1 MKKRVLSLFLAF
13 TLCFSMLPTA
23 ALAEEAGVVQD
34 AANANSTYTTGENAG
49 LTGGKDGSV
58 PDGTDGG
65 DADSSGEAQ
74 DGEADTAVSAVQE
87 LIDALPDEVTAEN
100 AETVA
105 EQLAAI
111 DAALEALTVEQLPK
125 VDLTRYE
132 TVCAALTELSA
143 VQGASH
149 ASHCVCGKDSSTT
162 VNGHTHNTGTTWTA
176 ATSLPNSAG
185 SYYLTQSVSGGW
197 TVPEGEVNLCLNGQT
212 IDGSIKVGSGATL
225 TLTDCSGNGKV
236 QGEVLVNGGKFE
248 LYSGTITGGVQV
260 GINGGSY
267 QTGSSFTMYGGAITG
282 NEESS
287 GSGGGVFLVGTTNDT
302 DPPRFTMH
310 GGTISNNTAGAPD
323 GGGGVYVGEK
333 CSFTMDGGAITG
345 NTATNGN
352 GGGIYIHM
360 LAKVTISG
368 GEITNNKAPAKNST
382 SYGHGGG
389 IYSESG
395 VTVKNVT
402 ITGNNSNFEGGGIY
416 GKGTINLTDATV
428 TDNNRY
434 DVYYGGVENS
444 NHKLTVSGS
453 VKAGYYANNDWKLPI
468 FVSGILSAD
477 SVIRVGVYDGIKPAY
492 GSQLAIAEPA
502 SGVTLS
508 AENFK
513 ADAADCVTSLG
524 EGGKVYL
531 ARCAHVMDSTGYTCE
546 KCKTQFDA
554 RVGESAYY
562 QTLAE
567 TFLKAWDGSTITL
580 LRDVTLTGNC
590 SASNTITLDLNGKTI
605 TSGDKFF
612 NVNEKL
618 TVKDSSEGGGTQ
630 ALNVKFSVGSNGTL
644 AVDNSYT
651 GEISRVE
658 LLAGGTLE
666 AYTGTIQELL
676 LGKGKGTGYSVK
688 LWKGN
693 ARCCTVK
700 KITLAKNADQ
710 ALTVGNLLKT
720 NHAKCELYGEE
731 GGTWSI
737 VPKTKKI
744 SELTGYTAYKVQFQ
758 ECVHQCDDDTVEK
771 PVCSKCGK
779 ALVVKI
785 TATAS
790 DGKTKTAWFPV
801 DSAIENGDGYV
812 EAIQTLNGWSAEGYT
827 DATLMPLCD
836 AHDGKGGIG
845 IKSVTLTG
853 KLTVDGGKHLIYST
867 TIASD
872 ADVTFKTG
880 RFYHITVNGKASFV
894 GGTYLG
900 GVTAS
905 SGAEAVFS
913 GGAYQ
918 YLYVKDG
925 GTAVVKNSAAFG
937 EDVEVTKGTLT
948 VEGGS
953 FKAAVVVEGDGTMNV
968 NGGSFTGTGKLDRV
982 KYSGGAKGTISG
994 GSFADLYLYS
1004 SGTAWLAGGSFTKLS
1019 TASTGALSSLL
1030 ADGAAYYDQSG
1041 NAISNSGVSEL
1052 NNVTV
1057 KTHAHTVDVQTGI
1070 CSVCGKKMAASLT
1083 VGNETSWYL
1092 TLDAAIKAANEGN
1105 GEKMLKLYQDVTTGV
1120 PSYELTRGPVT
1131 LDVNGKKTLGTFTVK
1146 GIQLTVTGTG
1156 TIRDVTASGSSAVV
1170 KNSTVNINYIEAE
1183 SGGRLELGGGSYFG
1197 LTVIN
1202 DGSSASL
1209 SGGTY
1214 KKIDWGK
1221 SYVPANEYL
1230 ADGYGYKTDDGKWED
1245 GTASVDNVT
1254 VTPAPIKSTKVYPN
1268 SEMNYSGSTFDAKD
1282 STSVTLTVSVTSD
1295 ESAGLTYIW
1304 CRSINDEWRW
1314 LTNSSITQN
1323 LTEKYTGANSQKLS
1337 ITGLP
1342 AGQTFSYK
1350 VQIETSDGY
1359 KCYSE
1364 PFTVTRHQ
1372 HSWTYTASGATITAK
1387 CTAEGCYL
1395 TDGNGGS
1402 VTINAPTADTLT
1414 YNGKQ
1419 KAATVT
1425 SSDWKGVAIDKIAV
1439 AYAQNGKTLSSAPTD
1454 AGEYTAS
1461 ITVGEGNNAA
1471 TASVKYTIQKA
1482 NPVVTEWPTLSAP
1495 VYVNSEATLTGGS
1508 GEGTFAFKADAAKSW
1523 DSAGS
1528 KTTTIVF
1535 TPTDTNNYNELTQDY
1550 TVTVVKRT
1558 VKSCNMLTD
1567 ITDKPCG
1574 TAQGE
1579 LGLPGTVTITTV
1591 DGKTFDKIPVA
1602 WNGYDPNMLEE
1613 QTLTGTLD
1621 LTSIADEVE
1630 QPSTPVTA
1638 QIKVKLTQKNFSGIS
1653 PVAYEGVYDG
1663 NAHGIT
1669 LTGVPSGATVKY
1681 GESAESCTQDS
1692 LTYTNF
1698 TNGPKIVYYKVSQSG
1713 YADASGSATVNITK
1727 RPLTVTGITAND
1739 KVYDRNTNVVLDYSA
1754 VTLDGVLK
1762 NDTLTVTATGTLESA
1777 GVGERKVTI
1786 SDLTLGGAS
1795 AANYVLA
1802 ESGNQTETTAT
1813 ITAKEVN
1820 VTIIPNGGTY
1830 GSVVAAAAKLTGAV
1844 DGDNVPVTLTYTG
1857 NGYNDT
1863 AVPINAGSY
1872 TVTASIANSNY
1883 TLTGNTTATFVITPK
1898 AVTVTGITAK
1908 DKVYDGTKNADI
1920 SSVTFDG
1927 VTLNQG
1933 TDYNVTA
1940 SFEDAGVGSGKNV
1953 TATVTLIGQA
1963 AQNYALEQSSFP
1975 TTGSITKAAAPD
1987 FTKETALAII
1997 NGYKKTYTVTLPT
2010 LPTLEKPKEYGAPTY
2025 ELGEIKLNDGYY
2037 TGGAKVEN
2045 GELTLPIQKNDVKTT
2060 GSVGTATVVIKS
2072 TNYEDITLTVKVN
2085 AANKI
2090 EPTPDGEITATPI
2103 TYGDTLSNSKISGKM
2118 KDPDTGIEVKGTFA
2132 WPYPNDKPK
2141 QTGDY
2146 KISWIFTPDESY
2158 GGIYA
2163 AVTDPV
2169 KVHVAP
2175 KSIEGATITLEKDEF
2190 AYKAAEQSPKITR
2203 VTLEGW
2209 SETITYRIVSGDKAT
2224 NANDSIP
2231 LTIEGTGNYT
2241 GTATVEWKITPKTVT
2256 PTIEVASCTYTGDAL
2271 EPTVTVKDDIG
2282 NIIDQKEYEIFY
2294 SNNTNAGTAT
2304 VTIKD
2309 ADGGNY
2315 VLSEASKTFEITK
2328 AAAPTA
2334 AAGSLTITNGLH
2346 KTYSLDLSTLLPKL
2360 TAPCDYGTIAYD
2372 KKVDTTLGSGTFVT
2386 LVNGKTGELT
2396 LEANRSATDEGQ
2408 FGAITVTIST
2418 SNYQDITLTIHVS
2431 AKNRI
2436 TPTGTPT
2443 LSKNAITYGNALNT
2457 IALSGKLHDNVN
2469 NVDVDGTFE
2478 WVDGT
2483 HIPVV
2488 GNGTYAAEWIFEPTD
2503 TEKYLTVSGRSNIT
2517 VEKAQQYGKVSMAGY
2532 TYGQAPS
2539 TPTLTDRTGDANA
2552 QVTYSYAAAGNG
2564 SVQTWDI
2571 QNPPALNAGTYRM
2584 YASIGD
2590 TDNYYGFE
2598 AVHCEFVVAK
2608 ATPTYTKPT
2617 DLTAKYGQTLADVTL
2632 PDGWSWTDSSE
2643 SVGGAST
2650 AAKTFQAKFTPK
2662 DTENYNTVENIGLEV
2677 MVNKADGG
2685 SLKTVELEQKYT
2697 DASDHTYT
2705 PDWSEIPTG
2714 QTWSYNSEYS
2724 VSNGSKA
2731 TLTKQ
2736 DFAADGSLLTYAISG
2751 GKAGDKITITLK
2763 SSCNNYEDFTITLTI
2778 TLTEKDDQQALR
2790 ITGGTT
2796 VVYGQTLQLGTTGGS
2811 GTGAVTYAVTNGTG
2825 EATIDATGKLTPVK
2839 VGTVKVKVTK
2849 AADASFNEA
2858 TSTEV
2863 EITITRAT
2871 PTGAPKYTAITT
2883 SGKTLA
2889 DAGLTVTGST
2899 LNPNAGTLVWVDN
2912 AGNVLPGTTAVAA
2925 NTTYKWLFT
2934 PTDANY
2940 TTLTGS
2946 IELYHKS
2953 SSSGGWYYTY
2963 YTIKATA
2970 GTNGSISPSG
2980 WTSVRD
2986 GWDQTFTITPDKGYA
3001 VAKVLVD
3008 GKSVGA
3014 VKSYTF
3020 KNVTKDHTIEAIF
3033 MKSNGNPQTGVFVD
3047 VAEGSYYEEAIDWAV
3062 EKGITNG
3069 VSSNMFAPNDPC
3081 TRAQIVTFLWRAAG
3095 SPAPKNM
3102 SSFTDVPA
3110 DAFYAKAVAWA
3121 VENGITSGTGESKFS
3136 PNATCTRA
3144 QSVTFLY
3151 RASGSP
3157 AVSGSAE
3164 FSDVATNAYYADAVA
3179 WAAKKGITTGIG
3191 GGLFGSDNDC
3201 TRGQIV
3207 TFLWRAMA
3215 E

>member
-87 LIDALPDEVTAEN
+87 LIDALPDEVTAKN

-111 DAALEALTVEQLPK
+111 DAALEALTAEQLTK

-143 VQGASH
+143 VQEAPH
-149 ASHCVCGKDSSTT
+149 ANHCVCGKDSGTT
-162 VNGHTHNTGTTWTA
+162 VNGHTTHNTGTTWTA
-176 ATSLPNSAG
+176 ADSLPGTAG
-185 SYYLTQSVSGGW
+185 SYYLTQSVSSDW
-197 TVPEGEVNLCLNGQT
+197 TVPTDGAVNLCLNGQT
-212 IDGSIKVGSGATL
+212 INGKITIGSGATL
-225 TLTDCSGNGKV
+225 TLTDCTGTGKLQGSGSGSGV
-236 QGEVLVNGGKFE
+236 SINGGTFN
-248 LYSGTITGGVQV
+248 LYGGTITGFVNGVE
-260 GINGGSY
+260 IGSHNNI

-282 NEESS
+282 NKADSS
-287 GSGGGVFLVGTTNDT
+287 GGGGVFLIGTTNSVVT
-302 DPPRFTMH
+302 APSFTMH
-310 GGTISNNTAGAPD
+310 GGTISNNTAGASD
-323 GGGGVYVGEK
+323 GGGGGVYVGEK
-333 CSFTMDGGAITG
+333 CSFTMDGGTITG

-352 GGGIYIHM
+352 GGGIYIRM
-360 LAKVTISG
+360 LSSVTISG

-416 GKGTINLTDATV
+416 GKGTIALTDATV
-428 TDNNRY
+428 TDNNHY
-434 DVYYGGVENS
+434 DVYYDGAEKTTP
-444 NHKLTVSGS
+444 KLTVSGS
-453 VKAGYYANNDWKLPI
+453 VQAGYYANFEWKLPI
-468 FVSGILSAD
+468 LVSGALRED
-477 SVIRVGVYDGIKPAY
+477 SVIRVGVREGINL
-492 GSQLAIAEPA
+492 GAIAEPA
-502 SGVTLS
+502 SGVTLR

-524 EGGKVYL
+524 KDGKVYL
-531 ARCAHVMDSTGYTCE
+531 VPCTHEMDDTGYTCK
-546 KCKTQFDA
+546 KCHTQFDA
-554 RVGESAYY
+554 RIGESAYY
-562 QTLAE
+562 KTLTEA
-567 TFLKAWDGSTITL
+567 FNAVGDSTVTL

-590 SASNTITLDLNGKTI
+590 SATDFKTLDLNGKTVSTKNKYI
-605 TSGDKFF
+605 GVGGGNKPNT
-612 NVNEKL
+612 L
-618 TVKDSSEGGGTQ
+618 TVKDSGTGGGTQ
-630 ALNVKFSVGSNGTL
+630 ALDVTFYVSSNGTL

-651 GEISRVE
+651 GKISRVE
-658 LLAGGTLE
+658 LQAGGTLE
-666 AYTGTIQELL
+666 RFGGEIGELVLSNAAYGSTSTGYGLKLWNGNTNACTIGKFTDNTTSKSLTVKDL
-676 LGKGKGTGYSVK
+676 LGTDY
-688 LWKGN
+688 
-693 ARCCTVK
+693 
-700 KITLAKNADQ
+700 
-710 ALTVGNLLKT
+710 
-720 NHAKCELYGEE
+720 AKCELYGEK
-731 GGTWSI
+731 GGAWSI
-737 VPKTKKI
+737 VDKSTKI
-744 SELTGYTAYKVQFQ
+744 VDLTGYTAYKVQFP
-758 ECVHQCDDDTVEK
+758 ECVHQCADDSN
-771 PVCSKCGK
+771 PVCSVCHKN
-779 ALVVKI
+779 LYTKI
-785 TATAS
+785 TAKAA
-790 DGKTKTAWFPV
+790 DGTTKTAYFTE
-801 DSAIENGDGYV
+801 DSALENGYV
-812 EAIQTLNGWSAEGYT
+812 EAIQTLNGWSNEGCT
-827 DATLMPLCD
+827 EPTLTLLRDMPYD
-836 AHDGKGGIG
+836 TSI
-845 IKSVTLTG
+845 TLTG
-853 KLTVDGGKHLIYST
+853 TLTLEGGTHT
-867 TIASD
+867 ASNVTV
-872 ADVTFKTG
+872 AENANVTFASGSYRGATIDGTATVETG
-880 RFYHITVNGKASFV
+880 VTFTDASVTVNGTLNAK
-894 GGTYLG
+894 GGTFDGRVEFNGSSIANISGGSFNCEKKYG
-900 GVTAS
+900 GVT
-905 SGAEAVFS
+905 FD
-913 GGAYQ
+913 Y
-918 YLYVKDG
+918 
-925 GTAVVKNSAAFG
+925 N
-937 EDVEVTKGTLT
+937 VT
-948 VEGGS
+948 
-953 FKAAVVVEGDGTMNV
+953 
-968 NGGSFTGTGKLDRV
+968 
-982 KYSGGAKGTISG
+982 GTISG
-994 GSFADLYLYS
+994 GTFVFADFY
-1004 SGTAWLAGGSFTKLS
+1004 TTKVKLS
-1019 TASTGALSSLL
+1019 GGIFTIIKTNGDRKLADLL
-1030 ADGAAYYDQSG
+1030 AEGAAYYGASDNQAVT
-1041 NAISNSGVSEL
+1041 NDGVNTLE
-1052 NNVTV
+1052 NVKV
-1057 KTHAHTVDVQTGI
+1057 VSHTHNGGTDGKGI
-1070 CSVCGKKMAASLT
+1070 CSICGKQMAAALT
-1083 VGNETSWYL
+1083 VGGTTSWY
-1092 TLDAAIKAANEGN
+1092 AAFATAIEAANASD
-1105 GEKMLKLYQDVTTGV
+1105 GEKTITLYQDVNGYVNGWSTI
-1120 PSYELTRGPVT
+1120 YELTRGPVT
-1131 LDVNGKKTLGTFTVK
+1131 LATGGKTVTRVDLIAK
-1146 GIQLTVTGTG
+1146 GISLTVTGSNGDFNVTVDG
-1156 TIRDVTASGSSAVV
+1156 KGAELTVNDGNTKLAFVTAQNGGKLSLRNGTFSGVTV
-1170 KNSTVNINYIEAE
+1170 KD
-1183 SGGRLELGGGSYFG
+1183 
-1197 LTVIN
+1197 

-1209 SGGTY
+1209 SGGSYGEIEGSTGYVKPYALLAKGYAY
-1214 KKIDWGK
+1214 KEGNSTWV
-1221 SYVPANEYL
+1221 SY
-1230 ADGYGYKTDDGKWED
+1230 T
-1245 GTASVDNVT
+1245 NVT
-1254 VTPAPIKSTKVYPN
+1254 LKKVTVEEAPFEVEKIYPN
-1268 SEMNYSGSTFDAKD
+1268 NDTNYTGSSAFATDGNI
-1282 STSVTLTVSVTSD
+1282 TLTAVIKPGTENVSYQWQLFRESD
-1295 ESAGLTYIW
+1295 KDWLSSQYFHTVNNATHTGA
-1304 CRSINDEWRW
+1304 RSKTLSISNLPE
-1314 LTNSSITQN
+1314 NSSYQ
-1323 LTEKYTGANSQKLS
+1323 YR
-1337 ITGLP
+1337 
-1342 AGQTFSYK
+1342 
-1350 VQIETSDGY
+1350 VHVWSDNGY
-1359 KCYSE
+1359 QCDSE

-1387 CTAEGCYL
+1387 CSKCSAS
-1395 TDGNGGS
+1395 GGS
-1402 VTINAPTADTLT
+1402 VTINKPAHTTYGDGQSEKATLT
-1414 YNGKQ
+1414 ENSWQGLAVSDISIGYIKMGAYGPEILENG
-1419 KAATVT
+1419 ALLT
-1425 SSDWKGVAIDKIAV
+1425 
-1439 AYAQNGKTLSSAPTD
+1439 N

-1461 ITVGEGNNAA
+1461 ITVGEGENAK
-1471 TASVKYTIQKA
+1471 TASVEYTIQKA
-1482 NPVVTEWPTLSAP
+1482 NPVVTDWPTLSAP

-1535 TPTDTNNYNELTQDY
+1535 TPTDTNNYNELTQDCP
-1550 TVTVVKRT
+1550 VTVVKRT
-1558 VKSCNMLTD
+1558 VKNCNTLVG

-1574 TAQGE
+1574 TAQDE

-1591 DGKTFDKIPVA
+1591 DGKTFNDIPVT
-1602 WNGYDPNMLEE
+1602 WSGYDPNTLKE

-1621 LTSIADEVE
+1621 LTSIAGEVE
-1630 QPSTPVTA
+1630 QPSTPVAA
-1638 QIKVKLTQKNFSGIS
+1638 QIKVKLTQKHFSGIS
-1653 PVAYEGVYDG
+1653 PEAYDGVYDG
-1663 NAHGIT
+1663 KAHGIT

-1681 GESAESCTQDS
+1681 GPSANSCTQDS

-1698 TNGPKIVYYKVSQSG
+1698 TNGAKIVYYKVSKSG
-1713 YADASGSATVNITK
+1713 YADVSGSAWVNITK

-1739 KVYDRNTNVVLDYSA
+1739 KAYDGNTNVVLDYSA
-1754 VTLDGVLK
+1754 VTLVGVLK

-1777 GVGERKVTI
+1777 GVGKQKVTI
-1786 SDLTLGGAS
+1786 SDLTLSGDS

-1802 ESGNQTETTAT
+1802 KSGNQSETTANITAREVTVT
-1813 ITAKEVN
+1813 IT
-1820 VTIIPNGGTY
+1820 PNGGTY

-1844 DGDNVPVTLTYTG
+1844 DGKNVPVTLTYTG

-2010 LPTLEKPKEYGAPTY
+2010 LPTPEKPKEYGAPTY

-2271 EPTVTVKDDIG
+2271 KPTVTVKDDIG

-2328 AAAPTA
+2328 AVAPTA

-2443 LSKNAITYGNALNT
+2443 LSKNAIIYGDALNT

-2517 VEKAQQYGKVSMAGY
+2517 VEKATQYGKVSMAGY

-2552 QVTYSYAAAGNG
+2552 QVTYRYSTAGSG

-2598 AVHCEFVVAK
+2598 AVYCEFVVAK
-2608 ATPTYTKPT
+2608 ATPTYTAPT
-2617 DLTAKYGQTLADVTL
+2617 GLTAKYGQTLADVTL
-2632 PDGWSWTDSSE
+2632 PDGWSWMDSSE

-2662 DTENYNTVENIGLEV
+2662 DTENYNTVENIELEV
-2677 MVNKADGG
+2677 TVNKADGG
-2685 SLKTVELEQKYT
+2685 NLKTVELEQKYT

-2705 PDWSEIPTG
+2705 PDWAGLPAGQDWTFSSEASIVL
-2714 QTWSYNSEYS
+2714 S
-2724 VSNGSKA
+2724 
-2731 TLTKQ
+2731 KQ

-2796 VVYGQTLQLGTTGGS
+2796 VVYGQTLALNTSGGS
-2811 GTGAVTYAVTNGTG
+2811 GSGAVTYTVVNGTG
-2825 EATIDATGKLTPVK
+2825 EATIDPNTGVLTPVK
-2839 VGTVKVKVTK
+2839 VGSVSVIATK
-2849 AADASFNEA
+2849 AGDNDYNAV
-2858 TSTEV
+2858 TSAPV
-2863 EITITRAT
+2863 EITITKAT
-2871 PTGAPKYTAITT
+2871 PTGEPKYTEIKTG
-2883 SGKTLA
+2883 GKTLA
-2889 DAGLTVTGST
+2889 DAALTIEGST
-2899 LNPNAGTLVWVDN
+2899 LKPNAGTLEWVDDK
-2912 AGNVLPGTTAVAA
+2912 GNVLSNDTKVEA
-2925 NTTYKWLFT
+2925 NTTYKWRFT
-2934 PTDANY
+2934 PTDGNY
-2940 TTLTGS
+2940 TVLTGS

-2953 SSSGGWYYTY
+2953 SSGGSGWYYTY

-2986 GWDQTFTITPDKGYA
+2986 GRDQTFTITPDKGYA

-3095 SPAPKNM
+3095 SPAPKSM

-3136 PNATCTRA
+3136 PNSTCTRA
-3144 QSVTFLY
+3144 QAVTFLY

-3157 AVSGSAE
+3157 AVSGKAE
-3164 FSDVATNAYYADAVA
+3164 FSDVSTTAFYADAVA

>member
-87 LIDALPDEVTAEN
+87 LIDALPDEVTAKN

-111 DAALEALTVEQLPK
+111 DAALEALTAEQLTK

-143 VQGASH
+143 VQEAPH
-149 ASHCVCGKDSSTT
+149 ANHCVCGKDSGTT
-162 VNGHTHNTGTTWTA
+162 VNGHTTHNTGTTWTA
-176 ATSLPNSAG
+176 ADSLPGTAG

-236 QGEVLVNGGKFE
+236 QGEVTVNGGKFE
-248 LYSGTITGGVQV
+248 LYGGTIIGGVEV
-260 GINGGSY
+260 GRHSNPA
-267 QTGSSFTMYGGAITG
+267 TGSAFTMYGGTISG
-282 NEESS
+282 NTDT
-287 GSGGGVFLVGTTNDT
+287 GGVFLVGTTNDT

-310 GGTISNNTAGAPD
+310 GGTISGNTAAAPD
-323 GGGGVYVGEK
+323 GGGGGVYVGEK
-333 CSFTMDGGAITG
+333 CSFTMDGGTITG
-345 NTATNGN
+345 NTATAGN
-352 GGGIYIHM
+352 GGGIYIHYN
-360 LAKVTISG
+360 AGIVSISNATI
-368 GEITNNKAPAKNST
+368 TDNKASATGNT

-389 IYSESG
+389 IYSERG
-395 VTVKNVT
+395 VTVENVT
-402 ITGNNSNFEGGGIY
+402 ITGNNSTFEGGGIY
-416 GKGTINLTDATV
+416 GKGAITLTDATV
-428 TDNNRY
+428 TGNNQY
-434 DVYYGGVENS
+434 DVYYGGGES
-444 NHKLTVSGS
+444 SAPKLTVSGS
-453 VKAGYYANNDWKLPI
+453 VKAGYYANYAWKLPI
-468 FVSGILSAD
+468 LVSGALRED
-477 SVIRVGVYDGIKPAY
+477 SVIRVGVREGINL
-492 GSQLAIAEPA
+492 GAIAEPA
-502 SGVTLS
+502 SGVTLR

-513 ADAADCVTSLG
+513 ADAADSETSLG
-524 EGGKVYL
+524 KDGKVYL
-531 ARCAHVMDSTGYTCE
+531 VPCTHEMDDTGYTCK
-546 KCKTQFDA
+546 KCHTKFDA

-562 QTLAE
+562 QTL
-567 TFLKAWDGSTITL
+567 TKAFDAAGGSTVTL

-590 SASNTITLDLNGKTI
+590 SAAYNSTATLDLNGKTVSSEGYYI
-605 TSGDKFF
+605 GVGDG
-612 NVNEKL
+612 NHSRTL
-618 TVKDSSEGGGTQ
+618 TVKDSGTGGGTQ
-630 ALNVKFSVGSNGTL
+630 ALDVTFYVSSNGTL
-644 AVDNSYT
+644 TVDNSYT

-658 LLAGGTLE
+658 LQAGGALE
-666 AYTGTIQELL
+666 RFGGKIGELALSNAAGGSTSTGYNLKLWNGNTNACTIGKFTDNNKSKSLTVKDL
-676 LGKGKGTGYSVK
+676 LGTDY
-688 LWKGN
+688 
-693 ARCCTVK
+693 
-700 KITLAKNADQ
+700 
-710 ALTVGNLLKT
+710 
-720 NHAKCELYGEE
+720 AKCELYGENS
-731 GGTWSI
+731 GTWS
-737 VPKTKKI
+737 VVDKSTKI
-744 SELTGYTAYKVQFQ
+744 AELTGYTAYKVQFP
-758 ECVHQCDDDTVEK
+758 ECVHQCSDDSN
-771 PVCSKCGK
+771 PVCSVCNKN
-779 ALVVKI
+779 LYTKI
-785 TATAS
+785 TAQST
-790 DGKTKTAWFPV
+790 DGTTKTAYFTE
-801 DSAIENGDGYV
+801 DSALEHGYV
-812 EAIQTLNGWSAEGYT
+812 EAIQTLNGWSNEGCT
-827 DATLMPLCD
+827 EPTLTLLRDMYASGTSMPLT
-836 AHDGKGGIG
+836 GTLTLKGGTHTA
-845 IKSVTLTG
+845 KNVT
-853 KLTVDGGKHLIYST
+853 V
-867 TIASD
+867 AEN
-872 ADVTFKTG
+872 ANVTFASGIYEGATIDGTATVKAGVT
-880 RFYHITVNGKASFV
+880 FTDSTVTVNG
-894 GGTYLG
+894 
-900 GVTAS
+900 
-905 SGAEAVFS
+905 
-913 GGAYQ
+913 
-918 YLYVKDG
+918 
-925 GTAVVKNSAAFG
+925 
-937 EDVEVTKGTLT
+937 TLN
-948 VEGGS
+948 VEGGT
-953 FKAAVVVEGDGTMNV
+953 FNGPVEFNGSSIANISGGT
-968 NGGSFTGTGKLDRV
+968 FTSDRV
-982 KYSGGAKGTISG
+982 HGGVQFSNYSGTGTISG
-994 GSFADLYLYS
+994 GTFVLAWFYTTKVKLSGGTFNEIVS
-1004 SGTAWLAGGSFTKLS
+1004 SGDNKLA
-1019 TASTGALSSLL
+1019 ALL
-1030 ADGAAYYDQSG
+1030 AEGAAYYGASDNQAVT
-1041 NAISNSGVSEL
+1041 NDRLNKLENVKVVSH
-1052 NNVTV
+1052 
-1057 KTHAHTVDVQTGI
+1057 THDGGTDGKGI
-1070 CSVCGKKMAASLT
+1070 CSICNKQMAAALT
-1083 VGNETSWYL
+1083 VGDKTSWY
-1092 TLDAAIKAANEGN
+1092 AAFATAIEAANAADGA
-1105 GEKMLKLYQDVTTGV
+1105 KTITLYQDVNGYADGHSTT
-1120 PSYELTRGPVT
+1120 YELTHGPVT
-1131 LDVNGKKTLGTFTVK
+1131 LATGGKTVTRVGLIAK
-1146 GIQLTVTGTG
+1146 GISLTVTGSNGGFYVTVDG
-1156 TIRDVTASGSSAVV
+1156 KDAELTVNDKDTELAIVTAKNGGKLSLSNGTFSRVAV
-1170 KNSTVNINYIEAE
+1170 KD
-1183 SGGRLELGGGSYFG
+1183 
-1197 LTVIN
+1197 

-1209 SGGTY
+1209 SGGSYGEITSDTGYVKPYALLAKGYAY
-1214 KKIDWGK
+1214 KRTRDNKWL
-1221 SYVPANEYL
+1221 PNANSISSE
-1230 ADGYGYKTDDGKWED
+1230 
-1245 GTASVDNVT
+1245 VT
-1254 VTPAPIKSTKVYPN
+1254 VEKAPFVVEKIYPNNDTGYTGNSAFATDGSITLTAVIAPEMEGVTYYYWWELFNESTKDWTTYFGNVN
-1268 SEMNYSGSTFDAKD
+1268 TATHTGKQSK
-1282 STSVTLTVSVTSD
+1282 TL
-1295 ESAGLTYIW
+1295 
-1304 CRSINDEWRW
+1304 SISNLPE
-1314 LTNSSITQN
+1314 NSSYQ
-1323 LTEKYTGANSQKLS
+1323 YHVYVS
-1337 ITGLP
+1337 
-1342 AGQTFSYK
+1342 
-1350 VQIETSDGY
+1350 SDNGY
-1359 KCYSE
+1359 NCYSE

-1372 HSWTYTASGATITAK
+1372 HSWTYTASGATITAS
-1387 CTAEGCYL
+1387 CTDTTC
-1395 TDGNGGS
+1395 TSPNGGS
-1402 VTINAPTADTLT
+1402 VTINAPAADTLT

-1425 SSDWKGVAIDKIAV
+1425 SSDWKGVAIDTIAV
-1439 AYAQNGKTLSSAPTD
+1439 AYAQNGNTLPSAPTD
-1454 AGEYTAS
+1454 AGKYTAS

-1482 NPVVTEWPTLSAP
+1482 NPVVTDWPTLSAP

-1535 TPTDTNNYNELTQDY
+1535 TPTDTNNYNELTQDCP
-1550 TVTVVKRT
+1550 VTVVKRT
-1558 VKSCNMLTD
+1558 VKNCNTLVG

-1574 TAQGE
+1574 TAQDE

-1591 DGKTFDKIPVA
+1591 DGKTFNDIPVT
-1602 WNGYDPNMLEE
+1602 WSGYDPNTLKE

-1621 LTSIADEVE
+1621 LTSIAGEVE
-1630 QPSTPVTA
+1630 QPSTPVAA
-1638 QIKVKLTQKNFSGIS
+1638 QIKVKLTQKHFSGIS
-1653 PVAYEGVYDG
+1653 PEAYDGVYDG
-1663 NAHGIT
+1663 KAHGIT

-1681 GESAESCTQDS
+1681 GPSANSCTQDS

-1698 TNGPKIVYYKVSQSG
+1698 TNGAKIVYYKVSKSG
-1713 YADASGSATVNITK
+1713 YADASGSAWVNITK

-1739 KVYDRNTNVVLDYSA
+1739 KAYDGNTNVVLDYSA
-1754 VTLDGVLK
+1754 VTLVGVLK

-1777 GVGERKVTI
+1777 GVGKQKVTI
-1786 SDLTLGGAS
+1786 SDLTLSGDS

-1802 ESGNQTETTAT
+1802 KSGNQSETTANITAREVTVT
-1813 ITAKEVN
+1813 IT
-1820 VTIIPNGGTY
+1820 PNGGTY

-1844 DGDNVPVTLTYTG
+1844 DGKNVPVTLTYTG

-1940 SFEDAGVGSGKNV
+1940 SFEDAGVGSGKNI

-2010 LPTLEKPKEYGAPTY
+2010 LPTPEKPKEYGAPTY

-2271 EPTVTVKDDIG
+2271 KPTVTVKDDIG

-2650 AAKTFQAKFTPK
+2650 AAKTFQAKFTPQ

-2825 EATIDATGKLTPVK
+2825 EATIDPNTGVLTPVK
-2839 VGTVKVKVTK
+2839 VGSVSVIATK
-2849 AADASFNEA
+2849 AGDASYNSV

-3062 EKGITNG
+3062 EKGVTNG

-3095 SPAPKNM
+3095 SPAPKSM